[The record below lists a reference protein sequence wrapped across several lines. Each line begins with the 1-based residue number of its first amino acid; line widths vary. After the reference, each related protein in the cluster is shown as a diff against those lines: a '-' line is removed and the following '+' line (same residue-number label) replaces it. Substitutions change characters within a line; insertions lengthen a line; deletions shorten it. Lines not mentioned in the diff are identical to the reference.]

1 MARQEGAGLSTPPAL
16 AWLAATVIVGAA
28 TGLLL
33 FLAAIDLSAG
43 LLIAAAGLALVLLV
57 LLPGLMLR
65 PRWWWWLL
73 NVVAVV
79 AALTAAGLVFN
90 ASCGSSCA
98 DPAGES
104 NPVVLVP
111 AFLVLGA
118 VLGGIQGLGL
128 KGWRRKLIWFAAGAA
143 GGLLFGL
150 FFHRTSLRY
159 SYSDFLR
166 RLVAVIAG
174 GAYGAVVGV
183 TAGYLRA
190 AR

>member
-1 MARQEGAGLSTPPAL
+1 MIAGAVAS
-16 AWLAATVIVGAA
+16 
-28 TGLLL
+28 LLL
-33 FLAAIDLSAG
+33 FLAAIDSSMG
-43 LLIAAAGLALVLLV
+43 LLIAALVFAIAFLIV
-57 LLPGLMLR
+57 LPGLMLR

-79 AALTAAGLVFN
+79 AALVALVLVFN
-90 ASCGSSCA
+90 ASCGTSCA
-98 DPAGES
+98 DPAADV
-104 NPVVLVP
+104 NPLTIVP
-111 AFLVLGA
+111 SFLAFGA

-128 KGWRRKLIWFAAGAA
+128 KWWRRKLIWFGAGAA

-150 FFHRTSLRY
+150 LFNWTSL
-159 SYSDFLR
+159 SYLIGDFLR
-166 RLVAVIAG
+166 RLIAVIAG